1 MSSDDLFLQ
10 QEEVQNRE
18 QLKAQ
23 AVEGGKA
30 KDFLASDSY
39 QWLDNFILKA
49 LEDEAMETL
58 RKSKTEEDRVKA
70 QQMLLAA
77 NKPREI
83 LNRLVTQGDAAK
95 LQLLSTHQN
104 GG

>member
-1 MSSDDLFLQ
+1 MSSDDLFL
-10 QEEVQNRE
+10 EQNDLDHRE

-23 AVEGGKA
+23 AIEGGKA
-30 KDFLASDSY
+30 KDFLTSDSY

-58 RKSKTEEDRVKA
+58 KKAKTEEDRVRA

-83 LNRLVTQGDAAK
+83 LNKLVTQGDAAK
-95 LQLLSTHQN
+95 LQLLSTHQT